1 MPAAIGTLGLAAVFS
16 AELSAA
22 DAALFM
28 ITTSLSQ
35 DLYKRFVAPDRA
47 THAFSRWPA

>member
-1 MPAAIGTLGLAAVFS
+1 MPGLAAVFS

-28 ITTSLSQ
+28 ITTSMSQ
-35 DLYKRFVAPDRA
+35 DLYSGS
-47 THAFSRWPA
+47 SRRRPTNAGSCSSRGR